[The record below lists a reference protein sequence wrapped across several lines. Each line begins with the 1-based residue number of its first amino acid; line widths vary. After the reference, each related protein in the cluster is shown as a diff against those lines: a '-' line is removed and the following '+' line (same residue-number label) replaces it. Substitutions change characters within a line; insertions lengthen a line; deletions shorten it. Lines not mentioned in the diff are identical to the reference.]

1 MKRELLKAKIHKAT
15 VTETVLDYE
24 GSLLLH
30 YSLMK
35 AADLIPYEKVDVYNI
50 SNGERFSTYLI
61 RGEKGSGAVGVYGAA
76 ARKAKVG
83 DKLIIASYALLDE
96 DEIEFFMP
104 RILILDANNR
114 VKEAK

>member
-15 VTETVLDYE
+15 VTETVRDYQ
-24 GSLLLH
+24 GSLLLDED
-30 YSLMK
+30 LMK
-35 AADLIPYEKVDVYNI
+35 AADMIPYEKVDVYNI

-76 ARKAKVG
+76 AHKAKVG
-83 DKLIIASYALLDE
+83 DTLIIASYVLLDE

-104 RILILDANNR
+104 RILILDSQNR
-114 VKEAK
+114 IKEAK